1 MAIDI
6 NTMRPKLGK
15 ITGGLSGPAIK
26 PIALRM
32 VWQVAQKVKIPV
44 IGLGGIAS
52 GADAIEFILAGAT
65 AVQVGTGN
73 FVRPDI
79 MEKIISEIEDY
90 LRKKNI
96 SDINQIIG
104 GVIIE

>member
-1 MAIDI
+1 M
-6 NTMRPKLGK
+6 
-15 ITGGLSGPAIK
+15 
-26 PIALRM
+26 
-32 VWQVAQKVKIPV
+32 
-44 IGLGGIAS
+44 
-52 GADAIEFILAGAT
+52 
-65 AVQVGTGN
+65 QVGTGN